1 MITAV
6 KATDRAV
13 EREALL
19 IDALEQQL
27 ATKRLSEMS
36 VEGIATAAG
45 ITRTRFYRY
54 FDSKYDALA
63 AALRRMA
70 DELVGVYE
78 QPGSWWVRPEEVPP
92 RKALGES
99 FDAIRVLWEKHG
111 PVLREA
117 SDLWNA
123 VPEVRKTWEGVLA
136 RLTELTA
143 RQIERERELGLAP
156 PGPPAADLARVLLWG
171 GERSLFLWLI
181 ESSEALGVDPLREA
195 LLSQWIRA
203 IYVADDPQPST

>member
-6 KATDRAV
+6 KVTERAAQ
-13 EREALL
+13 RETLL
-19 IDALEQQL
+19 IDALEQL
-27 ATKRLSEMS
+27 LTAKRLSEVS
-36 VEGIATAAG
+36 VEEIATAAG

-54 FDSKYDALA
+54 FDSKYEALA

-70 DELVGVYE
+70 DELVGVYLQE
-78 QPGSWWVRPEEVPP
+78 GSWWVRPDDLPP
-92 RKALGES
+92 REALRAS

-123 VPEVRKTWEGVLA
+123 VPQVRETWEGVLA

-143 RQIERERELGLAP
+143 RQIERERDLGLAP

-171 GERSLFLWLI
+171 GERVLFLWQIDSREGLAV
-181 ESSEALGVDPLREA
+181 EPLREV
-195 LLSQWIRA
+195 LLSEWIRA
-203 IYVADDPQPST
+203 IYVADDPRPD